1 LNPSV
6 FCTIFRIS
14 KGYRAEG
21 TEPNFLGGALGVH
34 SEDLADNT
42 KRLTPD
48 CDSLNFSFI
57 YSPFDTP
64 EGLGRGYFL
73 RGMQKIP
80 MPSEPSFK
88 TAIAFID
95 GQNLFGSAKEAFGY
109 SYPNYDTHALAL
121 KICSLKGWR
130 LVETCF
136 YTGVPDAADNP
147 FWNHFW
153 AAKLAQMGRQNI
165 RTFSRS
171 LRYRNKSFSLPDGSQ
186 HSVMVGQEKG
196 IDVRV
201 ALDIVGAAYNQ
212 LADVLLVFSQDQ
224 DLSEVADEIRAISKG
239 QNRWLRIA
247 CAFPLSPTSKNR
259 RGINGT
265 EWIPIERAL
274 YDACLD
280 ARDYRP
286 KGAR

>member
-1 LNPSV
+1 
-6 FCTIFRIS
+6 
-14 KGYRAEG
+14 
-21 TEPNFLGGALGVH
+21 
-34 SEDLADNT
+34 
-42 KRLTPD
+42 
-48 CDSLNFSFI
+48 
-57 YSPFDTP
+57 
-64 EGLGRGYFL
+64 
-73 RGMQKIP
+73 
-80 MPSEPSFK
+80 MPSEPSSK
-88 TAIAFID
+88 TAMAFID
-95 GQNLFGSAKEAFGY
+95 GQNLFGSAKKAFGCR
-109 SYPNYDTHALAL
+109 YPNYDAHALAA

-153 AAKLAQMGRQNI
+153 TAKLAQMGRQNI

-196 IDVRV
+196 IDVRI
-201 ALDIVGAAYNQ
+201 ALDIVAAAYSQ
-212 LADVLLVFSQDQ
+212 LADVLLIFSQDQ
-224 DLSEVADEIRAISKG
+224 DLSEVADEIRAISRG

-247 CAFPLSPTSKNR
+247 CAFPLSPTSENR

-265 EWIPIERAL
+265 DWIPLDRAV
-274 YDACLD
+274 YESCLD

-286 KGAR
+286 KNARREKSSDGGAP